1 MTAFATLVAD
11 VNSKRCWALK
21 IDAFQIAAPGGMSS
35 QFGDGAFG
43 EYGFSEDDAGGAGG
57 VVPLY
62 YSDNDYTSQ
71 STDTPASTIFDGRII
86 EAPLQVRREM
96 FGMNGVGG
104 LTRTTGL
111 VALTN
116 FDGGLDALTSS
127 YGLDG
132 RRITLYLGDPADAFA
147 NFGIVFA
154 GVIATRPDVKMDTGD
169 IAFADASGRLAVA
182 LNTNTYAGT
191 GTSEGG
197 ADLKGKPKPLAF
209 GNCLNVPA
217 PLVDSALLIYQVHDG
232 LISDVP
238 AAYDRQT
245 VLAKGADYASYADMT
260 ATAPAAANYR
270 VLKTATGSYF
280 RLGSTPAGTVTAD
293 VLGDATGG
301 YINKTGDIIN
311 RILATQAGLAAADIS
326 GAAIAA
332 LNADQG
338 AEVGIWRGTQGDTV
352 DSVIDELLQNAGA
365 FGGFSR
371 TGPFTCGVIKA
382 PGSVA
387 AADAFSSEDIR
398 SIERQPLPMQVE
410 PIVWRARVGYQKN
423 YTVMTDVAAGVT
435 AARRTF
441 AAEAQRISLKEDTA
455 TQSRHRLAKEYGPT
469 GALFAQSADGD
480 AEALR
485 RIALWKQELGIYAVN
500 TCGRALLR
508 DLGDEITITYNRFGF
523 DAGKQVVILGHQVHG
538 ADDVTL
544 MVLG

>member
-1 MTAFATLVAD
+1 VTAFATLVAD

-43 EYGFSEDDAGGAGG
+43 EYGFAEDDAGAAGG
-57 VVPLY
+57 IVSLY

-71 STDTPASTIFDGRII
+71 AADTPASTIFDGRIV
-86 EAPLQVRREM
+86 EAPMQIRREM
-96 FGMNGVGG
+96 FGMSGVGV
-104 LTRTTGL
+104 LTRISGQI
-111 VALTN
+111 ALTN
-116 FDGGLDALTSS
+116 YDGGLDALVAS

-132 RRITLYLGDPADAFA
+132 RRITVSLGDPADAYA
-147 NFGIVFA
+147 NFGTVFA
-154 GVIATRPDVKMDTGD
+154 GVIATRPSVKMDTCD
-169 IAFADASGRLAVA
+169 ILLADASGRLVVPF
-182 LNTNTYAGT
+182 NTNTYAGT
-191 GTSEGG
+191 GAAEGG

-209 GNCLNVPA
+209 GNCLNISA

-232 LISDVP
+232 LASDVP
-238 AAYDRQT
+238 AAYDRQV
-245 VLAKGADYASYADMT
+245 VLTKGADYVSYTDMT
-260 ATAPAAANYR
+260 TNAPAAANYR

-301 YINKTGDIIN
+301 YINKTGDIVN
-311 RILATQAGLAAADIS
+311 RILGTQAGLAAADIS
-326 GAAIAA
+326 AAAIAQ
-332 LNADQG
+332 LNADQA
-338 AEVGIWRGTQGDTV
+338 AEVGIFRGTQGDTV
-352 DSVIDELLQNAGA
+352 DNVVDELLQNAGA

-387 AADAFSSEDIR
+387 AADAFSAEDIR

-441 AAEAQRISLKEDTA
+441 AAEAQRISLKDDTA
-455 TQSRHRLAKEYGPT
+455 TQSRHRLAREYGPT
-469 GALFAQSADGD
+469 GALFAQAADGD
-480 AEALR
+480 TEALR
-485 RIALWKQELGIYAVN
+485 RITLWKQELGIYAVN

-508 DLGDEITITYNRFGF
+508 DLGDEVTITYNRFGF
-523 DAGKQVVILGHQVHG
+523 DAGKQVVILGHQVNG